1 MSYTYNSYVTQL
13 ANLMAV
19 SPTDTSFV
27 TWLPGCIDYAEQRIY
42 RELDLLAT
50 LISDSSGQLTT
61 GTRLLTLPT
70 TTGVFIDIENVA
82 VLSPAGSTTT
92 NGTRTPLVPVSL
104 AVIDLLWP
112 TNNVNTGT
120 PTMFAMRGTDSTTN
134 SPVIVVGPPPDGAYY
149 VEIRGTQRPAPLS
162 LTNQTTVLTT
172 YIPDVFMAASMVYAS
187 GFMRNFG
194 AQADDPRMS
203 QSWESQYQTLVKSAE
218 VEVFRS
224 KFQSQS
230 WSSQKPTPANPP
242 RN

>member
-1 MSYTYNSYVTQL
+1 MSYTYTSYVTQL
-13 ANLMAV
+13 ANMMAV
-19 SPTDTSFV
+19 SPTDTSFT

-50 LISDSSGQLTT
+50 LITDTSAQTTSGQRTFA
-61 GTRLLTLPT
+61 LPT
-70 TTGVFIDIENVA
+70 TYGTFIDVENV
-82 VLSPAGSTTT
+82 SIITPAASAS
-92 NGTRTPLVPVSL
+92 GTLNPLTPVSL

-112 TNNVNTGT
+112 SASQNTSM
-120 PTMFAMRGTDSTTN
+120 PTLFAMKDNATLVLGP
-134 SPVIVVGPPPDGAYY
+134 SPDAAYY
-149 VEIRGTQRPAPLS
+149 VQVRGTQRPAALS
-162 LTNQTTVLTT
+162 ASNPTTILTT

-203 QSWESQYQTLVKSAE
+203 QSWESQYQTLMKSAE

-230 WSSQKPTPANPP
+230 WSSQKPTPANPA

>member
-1 MSYTYNSYVTQL
+1 MALTYTSYVSQL
-13 ANLMAV
+13 ANMMAT
-19 SPTDTSFV
+19 SETDPSFV

-50 LISDSSGQLTT
+50 LISDATGQLTSGQREFTLPTGTGTFIDVENVAVISPAGTAATT
-61 GTRLLTLPT
+61 GTR
-70 TTGVFIDIENVA
+70 N
-82 VLSPAGSTTT
+82 
-92 NGTRTPLVPVSL
+92 PLMPVSL

-112 TNNVNTGT
+112 ANSANTGL
-120 PTMFAMRGTDSTTN
+120 PNVFAMKNNATL
-134 SPVIVVGPPPDGAYY
+134 IVGPVPDGNYY
-149 VEIRGTQRPAPLS
+149 MQIRGTQRPAALS
-162 LTNQTTVLTT
+162 VANPTTILTS

-203 QSWESQYQTLVKSAE
+203 QSWETQYQTLKQSAE
-218 VEVFRS
+218 IEVFRS

-230 WSSQKPTPANPP
+230 WSSQKPTPANPV

>member
-13 ANLMAV
+13 ANMMAV

-50 LISDSSGQLTT
+50 LISDSSGQLTS
-61 GTRLLTLPT
+61 GQRIFTLPT
-70 TTGVFIDIENVA
+70 ATGTFIDVENVA
-82 VLSPAGSTTT
+82 VLSPAGQTTT
-92 NGTRTPLVPVSL
+92 TGVRNPLIPVSL

-112 TNNVNTGT
+112 ANSANTGQ
-120 PTMFAMRGTDSTTN
+120 PVMFAMQN
-134 SPVIVVGPPPDGAYY
+134 NAQIIVGPPPDGNYY
-149 VEIRGTQRPAPLS
+149 VEVRGTQRPAPLS
-162 LTNQTTVLTT
+162 VTNQTTILTT

-203 QSWESQYQTLVKSAE
+203 QSWESQYQTLKQSAE
-218 VEVFRS
+218 IEVFRS

-230 WSSQKPTPANPP
+230 WSSQKPTPANPV

>member
-1 MSYTYNSYVTQL
+1 MSYTYTSYVTQL

-50 LISDSSGQLTT
+50 LISDSSGQLTS
-61 GTRLLTLPT
+61 GQRLLTLPT
-70 TTGVFIDIENVA
+70 ATGVFIDVETVA
-82 VLSPAGSTTT
+82 VLSPDGSTTT
-92 NGTRTPLVPVSL
+92 TGTRNPLVPVSIS
-104 AVIDLLWP
+104 VIDLLWP
-112 TNNVNTGT
+112 ANGANTGT

-134 SPVIVVGPPPDGAYY
+134 SPIIIVGPPPDGNYY
-149 VEIRGTQRPAPLS
+149 VEVRGTQRPAPLS
-162 LTNQTTVLTT
+162 VSNPTTVLTT

-194 AQADDPRMS
+194 AQSDDPRMS
-203 QSWESQYQTLVKSAE
+203 QSWESQYQTLIKSAE

-230 WSSQKPTPANPP
+230 WSSQKPTPANPA